1 MSVRKGRVARQSDPT
16 RTAQAKA
23 ATLARKQQR
32 AAKHEAQATPVAVA
46 R

>member
-1 MSVRKGRVARQSDPT
+1 MSVRKGRVARQSDPS

-23 ATLARKQQR
+23 ATLARKQARSVKQ
-32 AAKHEAQATPVAVA
+32 AAQATPVVVA